1 MKPTFPKTNVCGSVP
16 NEIWMKIIGYLKCED
31 IFLGFGRV
39 CKRFNDLT
47 HDPTAIKSFELLKDY
62 SILSTPGTHEVLK
75 ILQRSKSLKRIVIN
89 SRNAP
94 HDLLI
99 EEALLS
105 NPQLKSVTLTS
116 TWIKKNSCSKI
127 VEYLTKAKRIEHLEI
142 QNHYHGYEPFDDKLL
157 MKIASIKNLKSLKIN
172 LRKVIQADFIKKI
185 SMNCINLETLE
196 LNNFTL
202 DNPDGVQI
210 AFNKLFKERKETLK
224 SFILLHSTHMY
235 NNQNMNILR
244 YLRLCQNLEELSV
257 ESNDYVLK
265 QLPAIAKMRNIKRLM
280 FTNDDNFE
288 RFESLIKAFNEAKL
302 PLLERLCIEGVEQS
316 GEIIGQNK
324 LFSDASL
331 KSLLKKS
338 PCLKSIHLL
347 GISFE
352 HDIWNISN
360 KLLFQII
367 RDSNVYINFGKVKI
381 GYDYKVGAVLSAK
394 DKNQKRQ
401 LSLEQYL
408 LDHDMSVF
416 NKYQKMKD
424 DFSIWF
430 KERSNWH
437 SFDCMNELHKEN

>member
-224 SFILLHSTHMY
+224 SVFIGRIDT
-235 NNQNMNILR
+235 NIRCQVLKN
-244 YLRLCQNLEELSV
+244 LVLCENLE
-257 ESNDYVLK
+257 
-265 QLPAIAKMRNIKRLM
+265 QLTFDNAGCV
-280 FTNDDNFE
+280 DNFGLDIISKLS
-288 RFESLIKAFNEAKL
+288 SLKTLQL
-302 PLLERLCIEGVEQS
+302 PLLCPPDNDWRG
-316 GEIIGQNK
+316 K
-324 LFSDASL
+324 T
-331 KSLLKKS
+331 
-338 PCLKSIHLL
+338 IH
-347 GISFE
+347 
-352 HDIWNISN
+352 NVN
-360 KLLFQII
+360 LLFKG
-367 RDSNVYINFGKVKI
+367 SNLTNLTVRCVK
-381 GYDYKVGAVLSAK
+381 
-394 DKNQKRQ
+394 
-401 LSLEQYL
+401 
-408 LDHDMSVF
+408 
-416 NKYQKMKD
+416 
-424 DFSIWF
+424 
-430 KERSNWH
+430 
-437 SFDCMNELHKEN
+437 